1 MDLYVTNK
9 QLFASQDINWWTF
22 CNVFISRLNSR
33 SDSLTVQLVV
43 NDVFKHISASKQKL
57 NRASVRGGLSIAMV
71 TIVSIITISE
81 VTYVSYTHGMSIYGI
96 HSHF

>member
-1 MDLYVTNK
+1 MDL
-9 QLFASQDINWWTF
+9 ITF
-22 CNVFISRLNSR
+22 CNVFISRLNSH

-43 NDVFKHISASKQKL
+43 NDVFKHTSKQKQ
-57 NRASVRGGLSIAMV
+57 NRASVRGGLSIAIV

>member
-1 MDLYVTNK
+1 MDL
-9 QLFASQDINWWTF
+9 ITF
-22 CNVFISRLNSR
+22 CNVFISCLNSH

-43 NDVFKHISASKQKL
+43 NDVFKHASKQ
-57 NRASVRGGLSIAMV
+57 NRASVRGGLSIAIV